1 MWMMD
6 PYGAPLKVKIDL
18 YPRCS
23 MYGIF
28 TNICPKNQPNVGKY
42 TIHGASG
49 YGSYLKSS
57 REFVENQR
65 GTRKKNTNICRRR
78 AVKLRGSWM
87 AYLTCTMFI
96 SDSYWIWSKLPPR
109 SGKVMLFLTDTNN
122 CLRLVY
128 GMFNNIFCNSYINI
142 PDAPCMEYLP

>member
-1 MWMMD
+1 MMD
-6 PYGAPLKVKIDL
+6 PYGAPLKVKIDP

-65 GTRKKNTNICRRR
+65 GTQKKKKHEHLQKTCRQIARILNGLPHMHNVHFR
-78 AVKLRGSWM
+78 QLLNMIKTSAPEWQGNAV
-87 AYLTCTMFI
+87 
-96 SDSYWIWSKLPPR
+96 
-109 SGKVMLFLTDTNN
+109 
-122 CLRLVY
+122 
-128 GMFNNIFCNSYINI
+128 
-142 PDAPCMEYLP
+142 PD